1 MSSYKPADSK
11 REEFRKYL
19 EKAGVLDT
27 LTKVLVGLYEE
38 PEKPDNAL
46 EFIKKHMQAEGPDP
60 AEVEAMK
67 VELAELRQKVELLEA
82 ENMELKRGLNTAAQ
96 SHATSTAPGQTP
108 IETS

>member
-1 MSSYKPADSK
+1 MPAKRGAHISGSEHQSSSIQSTTQ
-11 REEFRKYL
+11 RN
-19 EKAGVLDT
+19 GQVQ
-27 LTKVLVGLYEE
+27 LTAPYIG
-38 PEKPDNAL
+38 
-46 EFIKKHMQAEGPDP
+46 FIKKHMQAEGPDP

-96 SHATSTAPGQTP
+96 SHTTSTAPGQTP